1 MKKYLGFLVVL
12 LLTVFIL
19 SACGGGRDL
28 STPSSRLVGHWHS
41 KGTVGEGD
49 YYFGEI
55 DKETGEGTF
64 TSYGTKT
71 GILVK
76 GTYVVARETP
86 EGEAITIDYTL
97 FGVED
102 PPDEYSYLSEM
113 DFEIA
118 KDGLTGKQYYGGSTA
133 NPDTLEYIDDKTE
146 YEPEE

>member
-1 MKKYLGFLVVL
+1 MKKCLGCLVVMML
-12 LLTVFIL
+12 AVFIL

-28 STPSSRLVGHWHS
+28 STPSSRLVGHWRL
-41 KGTVGEGD
+41 KGTGVEGE

-64 TSYGTKT
+64 TSYSTKT

-86 EGEAITIDYTL
+86 EGEAIIIDYTL
-97 FGVED
+97 YGVED

-118 KDGLTGKQYYGGSTA
+118 KDGLTGKELYGSIF
-133 NPDTLEYIDDKTE
+133 NTLEYVDDKTE
-146 YEPEE
+146 YEPEK